1 MGLMGETMTKKL
13 DFRITDEGPVWMFEP
28 ISDTARKF
36 VQQNVPLDKRLWI
49 GSRFAIDHR
58 AAEYLA
64 DQLEVEGFSL
74 SA

>member
-1 MGLMGETMTKKL
+1 MTQKT

-28 ISDTARKF
+28 ISDLARNF
-36 VQQNVPLDKRLWI
+36 AEQNVPLDERLWV
-49 GSRFAIDHR
+49 GARFVIDHR

>member
-1 MGLMGETMTKKL
+1 MTQKT

-28 ISDTARKF
+28 ISDLARKF
-36 VQQNVPLDKRLWI
+36 VDQNLPLDKRLWV
-49 GSRFAIDHR
+49 GARFAIDHR